1 MNYDKLSRSLRYYYE
16 KGIMQ
21 KVAGER
27 YVYKFVCEPEVLFAM
42 AFPDSHRPVLKSDAP
57 TQTKSDAVGSYYGCG
72 MDLPCVGM
80 LKDQQLMLTAAGSA
94 IEQCGSSSGNTA
106 PPGYYDDAHHRY
118 GNSYQRNFFYPAA
131 TRHFE
136 ETCQAVISSSPP
148 SPSSGTPASGTSL
161 DLSVS
166 QSGIASHHLNSS
178 NIPFHHPQQQQHQQQ
193 HLSPPQ
199 AHMHHPGINQALI
212 CLDKSS
218 VVSGHLEQNS
228 GLGFYTAH
236 SMISCELSGAYMEPG
251 CVC

>member
-1 MNYDKLSRSLRYYYE
+1 
-16 KGIMQ
+16 MQ

-57 TQTKSDAVGSYYGCG
+57 TQTKSDVVGSYYGCG

-80 LKDQQLMLTAAGSA
+80 LKDQPLMLTAAGSA
-94 IEQCGSSSGNTA
+94 IEQCGSGSGNTA
-106 PPGYYDDAHHRY
+106 PPGYYGDVHHRY
-118 GNSYQRNFFYPAA
+118 GNSYQRNFFYPA
-131 TRHFE
+131 TRHFD
-136 ETCQAVISSSPP
+136 ETCQAVISSSP
-148 SPSSGTPASGTSL
+148 SPTSGTPASGTSL

-166 QSGIASHHLNSS
+166 QSGIASHHLTSS
-178 NIPFHHPQQQQHQQQ
+178 NIPFHHPHHQQQ

-212 CLDKSS
+212 CMDKSS
-218 VVSGHLEQNS
+218 AVSGHLEQNS

-236 SMISCELSGAYMEPG
+236 SMISSELSGAYMEPG

>member
-42 AFPDSHRPVLKSDAP
+42 AFPDSHRPVLKSDAAP
-57 TQTKSDAVGSYYGCG
+57 AQTKSDAVGSYYGCG

-80 LKDQQLMLTAAGSA
+80 LKDQPLMLTAAGSA
-94 IEQCGSSSGNTA
+94 IEQCGSNGGNTA
-106 PPGYYDDAHHRY
+106 PPGYYGDVHHRY
-118 GNSYQRNFFYPAA
+118 GNGYQRNFFYPP
-131 TRHFE
+131 TRHFDE
-136 ETCQAVISSSPP
+136 TTCQAVISSSP
-148 SPSSGTPASGTSL
+148 SPPSGTPASGTSL

-166 QSGIASHHLNSS
+166 QSGIASHHLNTS
-178 NIPFHHPQQQQHQQQ
+178 NIPFHHPHHPQHQQQQ

-212 CLDKSS
+212 CMDKSGA
-218 VVSGHLEQNS
+218 VSSHLEQNS
-228 GLGFYTAH
+228 GLGFYAAH
-236 SMISCELSGAYMEPG
+236 SISSELSGSYMEPG